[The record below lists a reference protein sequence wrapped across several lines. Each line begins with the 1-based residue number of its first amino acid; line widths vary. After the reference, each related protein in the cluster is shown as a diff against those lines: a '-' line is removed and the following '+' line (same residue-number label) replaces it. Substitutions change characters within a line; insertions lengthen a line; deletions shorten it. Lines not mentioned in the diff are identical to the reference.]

1 MNNFNNIFIN
11 FIFILILM
19 FIINKKKI
27 CGGDNKLKFNNKQVQ
42 DKYNSLTKILGKST
56 YTEIENNK
64 VFKSATWQ
72 TPLDKFNDFGKYNGC
87 DYIKI
92 EGNPVKKYHPHE
104 AIVYLIIGKYIKV
117 PDNLLGP
124 LKYASETINIEQL
137 FVPVSYQKK
146 YAKTGVKDVALVTG
160 SCASI
165 TISAITV
172 QFVID
177 MIEKYKDTTK
187 CLELYDEFRNEYDA
201 RINSYLCAGG
211 IKNPIKWYDPKMFNE
226 SSNYYM
232 GVDKCKKKQIMKGS
246 SSHINCDEYNT
257 EASCP
262 TSVCI
267 WANNKCNKKAS

>member
-1 MNNFNNIFIN
+1 MNKLYNIIVGLLL
-11 FIFILILM
+11 ILIL
-19 FIINKKKI
+19 FSLINKT
-27 CGGDNKLKFNNKQVQ
+27 NNQQKLKFNNKQVE
-42 DKYNSLTKILGKST
+42 DKYKSLIKILGKET
-56 YTEIENNK
+56 YTETENNK

-72 TPLDKFNDFGKYNGC
+72 TPLDKFNDFDKYHGC

-92 EGNPVKKYHPHE
+92 EGTPAKKYHPQE
-104 AIVYLIIGKYIKV
+104 AIVYLMIGKYIKV

-146 YAKTGVKDVALVTG
+146 YASNGAKDVALVTG

-172 QFVID
+172 QFVMD

-187 CLELYDEFRNEYDA
+187 CLELYDEFRNEYDD

-211 IKNPIKWYDPKMFNE
+211 IKNPIKWYNPKMFNE
-226 SSNYYM
+226 PINYYI
-232 GVDKCKKKQIMKGS
+232 GDAKCKKNNMSGAGKEN
-246 SSHINCDEYNT
+246 HNCDKYT
-257 EASCP
+257 DKSSCLP
-262 TSVCI
+262 PDCI